1 MASGFCQN
9 HSSIPSIHACHHCA
23 ESFCADCLVE
33 GEEHYFCMNPDCQT
47 AMQID
52 NEQVKAASPEN
63 SEFTVVMTRF
73 RKLTTG
79 YFILA
84 WLIIPSVIGAFINKN
99 YSGSYLNSTWLTVL
113 CVYSFIA
120 WLFYSSL
127 DDALSRF
134 RRLARIF
141 YLLAA
146 ALIGSAGVASFNL
159 MLKYDLMLQINM
171 LLIGHLQTEQFFLIW
186 AISSA
191 IWGSCTIFFLMYFPG
206 LVDEFERLNSGRSAT
221 TRN

>member
-1 MASGFCQN
+1 MGSEFCKI
-9 HSSIPSIHACHHCA
+9 HPSIPSIHTCHHCE

-33 GEEHYFCMNPDCQT
+33 GEEHYFCMNSECQT
-47 AMQID
+47 AMQLD
-52 NEQVKAASPEN
+52 NEQVKAAAPES

-73 RKLTTG
+73 RRLTTG

-99 YSGSYLNSTWLTVL
+99 SSGSYLNSTWLTVL

-141 YLLAA
+141 YLIAA
-146 ALIGSAGVASFNL
+146 VLIGSAGVASFNF
-159 MLKYDLMLQINM
+159 MLKHGLVQQIQLFLN
-171 LLIGHLQTEQFFLIW
+171 GHLQFELFVIIW

-191 IWGSCTIFFLMYFPG
+191 IWGAGAVFFLMHFPG
-206 LVDEFERLNSGRSAT
+206 LVDEFERLNSGRSTA